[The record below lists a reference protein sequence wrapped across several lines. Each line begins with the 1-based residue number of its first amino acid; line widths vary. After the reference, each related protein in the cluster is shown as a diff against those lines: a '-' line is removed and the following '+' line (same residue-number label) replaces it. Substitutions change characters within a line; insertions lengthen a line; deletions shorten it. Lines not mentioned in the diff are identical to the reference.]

1 MFYNFVSVKQK
12 TVFYAINKVTKELE
26 IMAILTDFH
35 THSYFSGDCDTPMED
50 MIIKAISLGMTH
62 LCFTEHLDLDY
73 PVREEESLDFD
84 LNTPVYREEFLTLKN
99 KYKKDL
105 CLLWGVEL
113 GLQNHIY
120 SPLHEYV
127 TGNPFDFVI
136 ASSHLCGSSD
146 PYYPDFFE
154 GKNEEEIYGEYFTS
168 ILENVQNFSD
178 YDVYGHLDYIVRY
191 GPTKDARYSYEKYRD
206 IFDPILKTIIE
217 NGKGIEVNTGGI
229 KYGLKNLHPTT
240 SILKRYKELGG
251 EIITIGSDAH
261 KPENLLHHFSRA
273 KAVLEECDF
282 KYYTIF
288 QERKPTF
295 LPL

>member
-1 MFYNFVSVKQK
+1 
-12 TVFYAINKVTKELE
+12 
-26 IMAILTDFH
+26 MAILTDYH
-35 THSYFSGDCDTPMED
+35 THSHFSGDCDTPTVQ
-50 MIIKAISLGMTH
+50 MIEKAISLGMTH

-73 PVREEESLDFD
+73 PVREGENLNFD
-84 LNTPVYREEFLTLKN
+84 LDTPKYREEFLSLKN
-99 KYKKDL
+99 KYSNSIQ
-105 CLLWGVEL
+105 LLWGVEL

-120 SPLHEYV
+120 PPLHKYV
-127 TGNPFDFVI
+127 QENPFDFVI

-154 GKNEEEIYGEYFTS
+154 GKNEDEVYALYFSS
-168 ILENVQNFSD
+168 ILENVQNFTD

-206 IFDPILKTIIE
+206 IYDPILKTIIE
-217 NGKGIEVNTGGI
+217 NGKGIELNTGGI
-229 KYGLKNLHPTT
+229 KYGLKELHPCTAV
-240 SILKRYKELGG
+240 LKRYKELGG

-273 KAVLEECDF
+273 KAVLEECGF

-288 QERKPTF
+288 EKREPQF
-295 LPL
+295 ISL

>member
-1 MFYNFVSVKQK
+1 
-12 TVFYAINKVTKELE
+12 
-26 IMAILTDFH
+26 MAILTDYH
-35 THSYFSGDCDTPMED
+35 THSHFSGDCDTPTAQ
-50 MIIKAISLGMTH
+50 MIEKAISLGMTH

-73 PVREEESLDFD
+73 PVREGENLNFD
-84 LNTPVYREEFLTLKN
+84 LDTPKYREEFLSLKN
-99 KYKKDL
+99 KYSNNIQ
-105 CLLWGVEL
+105 LLWGVEL

-120 SPLHEYV
+120 PPLHKYV
-127 TGNPFDFVI
+127 QENPFDFVI

-154 GKNEEEIYGEYFTS
+154 DKNEDEVYALYFSS
-168 ILENVQNFSD
+168 ILENVQNFTD

-206 IFDPILKTIIE
+206 IYDPILKTIIE
-217 NGKGIEVNTGGI
+217 NGKGIELNTGGI
-229 KYGLKNLHPTT
+229 KYGLKELHPCTAV
-240 SILKRYKELGG
+240 LKRYKELGG

-273 KAVLEECDF
+273 KALLEECGF

-288 QERKPTF
+288 EKREPQF
-295 LPL
+295 ISL